1 MHRGLKTDSMLFESL
16 VLKVVQRLR
25 IRKSL
30 TMNDLP
36 SWEVRRIL
44 APNRR
49 GECPERLGGNEALPP
64 PSYDP
69 LRVEQPYQINSGMVC
84 PTSHEG
90 RS

>member
-36 SWEVRRIL
+36 SWEVGQTI
-44 APNRR
+44 
-49 GECPERLGGNEALPP
+49 PEL
-64 PSYDP
+64 
-69 LRVEQPYQINSGMVC
+69 I
-84 PTSHEG
+84 
-90 RS
+90 